1 MDDWLELAWRP
12 FAFRLP
18 RQLVTA
24 HGALVEKRGWL
35 RRRPAAGGYRYTAT
49 DDFVIPERFLKR

>member
-1 MDDWLELAWRP
+1 MAEIWQAIAARRAVGRTTTLNLVD
-12 FAFRLP
+12 RL
-18 RQLVTA
+18 
-24 HGALVEKRGWL
+24 EKRGWL